1 MSAETDAFYDTITAR
16 LGNELDAYFAQVL
29 STDPRFARAYY
40 RRRAAEPPPLCM
52 NGHEYPQAK
61 SAATETRMARSDWWR
76 FATAILILAAVVLIA
91 HSPAGAWKFP

>member
-16 LGNELDAYFAQVL
+16 LGDELDAYFAQVL

-52 NGHEYPQAK
+52 NGHEYHRRQ
-61 SAATETRMARSDWWR
+61 RARR
-76 FATAILILAAVVLIA
+76 RRR
-91 HSPAGAWKFP
+91 G